1 MKGKAPKLGAIK
13 HTAYSGGASKTAS
26 EAMNTKDAF
35 KKGGKV
41 GMKAEGVM
49 SEAHAGRKPRK
60 SGGSVMSS
68 ASGNGTPRGKASN
81 Y

>member
-1 MKGKAPKLGAIK
+1 MKGKSPKTGAIK

-26 EAMNTKDAF
+26 EAMNTTDGF

-49 SEAHAGRKPRK
+49 SSAHAGRKPRK
-60 SGGSVMSS
+60 SGGGVMSS
-68 ASGNGTPRGKASN
+68 ASGGTPRGKGAN